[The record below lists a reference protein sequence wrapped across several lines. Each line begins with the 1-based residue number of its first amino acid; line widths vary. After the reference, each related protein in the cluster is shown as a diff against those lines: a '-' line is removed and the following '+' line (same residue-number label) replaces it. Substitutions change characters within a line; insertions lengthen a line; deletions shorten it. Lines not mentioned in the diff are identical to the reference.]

1 MRHEPRTRG
10 RCEQDAGHVD
20 REGVSEW
27 PGCCQHSSEVAEK
40 ATGPWVERALGARAA
55 DDAISQLNFKI
66 PNRLKKRIKQLAVRD
81 NITLLTMLAHMVELY
96 EKEHGKLGK

>member
-1 MRHEPRTRG
+1 MPGSLNRAEQVRG
-10 RCEQDAGHVD
+10 
-20 REGVSEW
+20 
-27 PGCCQHSSEVAEK
+27 HSSSED
-40 ATGPWVERALGARAA
+40 TL
-55 DDAISQLNFKI
+55 SQLNFKI